1 MHINRYLETL
11 RPSLAVQQTDVH
23 LGRQSGGVK
32 LLDHLYRS
40 ARIASECQQIDI
52 AAEDQTKRDGRV
64 PQAVKTAVCAMR
76 SGFDAQ

>member
-23 LGRQSGGVK
+23 LGGQSGRIK

-40 ARIASECQQIDI
+40 ARISRQRQQIDI

-76 SGFDAQ
+76 SSFDA